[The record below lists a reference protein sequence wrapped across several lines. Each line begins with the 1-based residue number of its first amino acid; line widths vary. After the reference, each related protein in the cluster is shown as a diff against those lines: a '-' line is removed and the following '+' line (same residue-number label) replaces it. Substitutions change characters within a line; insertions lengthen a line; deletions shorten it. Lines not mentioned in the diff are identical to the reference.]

1 MFSAFIITVLV
12 PGFTNG
18 FGIIFSDIMKTF
30 DSSRTETSAVQLTM
44 LGVGLT
50 SGLSICCQY
59 NRVDRMFSLK
69 TH

>member
-1 MFSAFIITVLV
+1 
-12 PGFTNG
+12 
-18 FGIIFSDIMKTF
+18 MKTF

-59 NRVDRMFSLK
+59 NRVDRMCSLK
-69 TH
+69 THWSKSIKIC